1 MYSIKK
7 MVQPDNFDEAWELLQ
22 KSPRN
27 VILGGGLFLK
37 LGEKSINKAVDLT
50 HLGLDFIEKV
60 DDSIRIGSMVSF
72 GRLEEHKLLNDET
85 GGIIRKSLET
95 IVSKQIRNMATLGG
109 SIITRFGF
117 SDFLPGLLLLNPT
130 LYFYKYGK
138 ITLEEYFALEKPL
151 TKDILMEISIPL
163 KKGIGVYCTQKKTYG
178 DFPMLNMALFY
189 TEGQYKIAV
198 GARPGRAMIAEKTSK
213 YLSAHELGP
222 SILQESQKIL
232 LDEIPLS
239 TNGKASKRYRELLA
253 KGHLEKCLKEIKNE
267 NRYSC

>member
-85 GGIIRKSLET
+85 GGIIRKSL
-95 IVSKQIRNMATLGG
+95 VHYNSIRFF
-109 SIITRFGF
+109 RFSARSSSF
-117 SDFLPGLLLLNPT
+117 KPYFIFL
-130 LYFYKYGK
+130 
-138 ITLEEYFALEKPL
+138 
-151 TKDILMEISIPL
+151 
-163 KKGIGVYCTQKKTYG
+163 
-178 DFPMLNMALFY
+178 
-189 TEGQYKIAV
+189 
-198 GARPGRAMIAEKTSK
+198 
-213 YLSAHELGP
+213 
-222 SILQESQKIL
+222 
-232 LDEIPLS
+232 
-239 TNGKASKRYRELLA
+239 
-253 KGHLEKCLKEIKNE
+253 
-267 NRYSC
+267 